1 MYAPH
6 RHSRPRAF
14 GTEPDFELSKPVNL
28 KRSLSA
34 ALAAALLVT
43 IAPATAMADDT
54 PTPAPAETAA
64 PLDVAAQ
71 PDDASADSDADG
83 DTGLVP
89 NSVTPLAVRLSGD
102 TLTLHGTVRL
112 IGDSEDADGNPLY
125 VLEVLDG
132 GLVAVAGDLAE
143 NAVGIPGDFTF
154 DATDHVIAALN
165 APVADSEMF
174 GPDNDIPTGSL
185 PAEMI
190 GLSDLASDVGAL
202 VPVGFAPLSTSSD
215 IAAGNTS
222 AALTTA
228 AVFGSSRKHAK
239 KATHKVWVVPA
250 SPNYASASADQS
262 TANIKADVAAAS
274 RYWSK
279 QSHGK
284 ITFKVQSIYPHRS
297 LPNTVD
303 DLCLTS
309 QFPAVMNWAYQYAH
323 YQGFSY
329 SANKHMVVVY
339 PDGLCDALGR
349 GRVGSNP
356 NNWGYL
362 WTTGTIAPM
371 AKQTLAHELGH
382 NMSFGH
388 ANQMTC
394 TSAATRAVAY
404 CGTSPN
410 EYYDIFDTMG
420 FGVPG
425 FQGGSYSSP
434 NAIDAGLWTSK
445 DYYTAPTGVHSYT
458 INVVSSETGR
468 RAVAVKDP
476 ADGSV
481 FYVEARS
488 LTGRDSGANTGGYL
502 TAFYMAQGVRIMQIK
517 PASGYT
523 TQVIPRDSTHYYF
536 TAGDSFTSP
545 KGGVTVSV
553 TATSSTQA
561 TVQVTARPV
570 ISRGTVSIVGT
581 PQYGNALTAQLA
593 GWTTFLPDSLDAAIQ
608 WRRNGKNIPGATS
621 STYTPT
627 KADIGK
633 RLSVRTTVKVNGK
646 PEYGSVSAMDTA
658 ATKVVALPITA
669 YPVTITGTTKVGET
683 LTANS
688 TPWTPGIAATPAQTI
703 TMSYTWY
710 RGKRAIRGA
719 HASTYTLTAKDK
731 GKTIK
736 VKITGTST
744 GYITKAVRSA
754 ATAKVGA
761 GVIEGSPV
769 VGVTLSAGKL
779 TAAPAGVTT
788 PGVKYSYKWYSG
800 TRAIKHATH
809 ATYTLKGKDS
819 GKAIKVRVAITKAG
833 YTTVVV
839 YSTPT
844 IFS

>member
-1 MYAPH
+1 
-6 RHSRPRAF
+6 
-14 GTEPDFELSKPVNL
+14 
-28 KRSLSA
+28 
-34 ALAAALLVT
+34 
-43 IAPATAMADDT
+43 MADDT
-54 PTPAPAETAA
+54 PTPAPAESTA
-64 PLDVAAQ
+64 PLDVATQ
-71 PDDASADSDADG
+71 PDDSSADTETDADG
-83 DTGLVP
+83 DAGLVP
-89 NSVTPLAVRLSGD
+89 NSITPLAVRLSGD
-102 TLTLHGTVRL
+102 TLTVHGTVRL
-112 IGDSEDADGNPLY
+112 IGDSEDEDGNPLY

-132 GLVAVAGDLAE
+132 GLVTVGGDLAE

-154 DATDHVIAALN
+154 AATDDVIAALN
-165 APVADSEMF
+165 APVADAPLF
-174 GPDNDIPTGSL
+174 GPDSDIATGSL
-185 PAEMI
+185 PAQVI
-190 GLSDLASDVGAL
+190 GLSDLATDTGAL
-202 VPVGFAPLSTSSD
+202 VPVGFTPLSTSSD

-222 AALTTA
+222 AGLTTA

-274 RYWSK
+274 SYWSK

-323 YQGFSY
+323 YQGYSY
-329 SANKHMVVVY
+329 SSNKHMVVVY
-339 PDGLCDALGR
+339 PDGLCSSLGR
-349 GRVGSNP
+349 GRIGSNV
-356 NNWGYL
+356 NDYGYL

-394 TSAATRAVAY
+394 TSASTRAVAY
-404 CGTSPN
+404 CGSSPN

-434 NAIDAGLWTSK
+434 NAIDAGLWSSK
-445 DYYTAPTGVHSYT
+445 DYYTAPTGVNSYT
-458 INVVSSETGR
+458 INVVSAETGH
-468 RAVAVKDP
+468 RAIAAKDP

-481 FYVEARS
+481 FYIEARS

-502 TAFYMAQGVRIMQIK
+502 TAFYMAQGVRIMQVNHVN
-517 PASGYT
+517 GYT
-523 TQVIPRDSTHYYF
+523 TEVIPRDSTHYYF
-536 TAGDSFTSP
+536 TAGNSFTSP

-553 TATSSTQA
+553 TATSSTEA
-561 TVQVTARPV
+561 TVQVTVRPV
-570 ISRGTVSIVGT
+570 ISAGTVSIVGT
-581 PQYGNALTAQLA
+581 PQYGNVLTAQLA
-593 GWTTFLPDSLDAAIQ
+593 GWTTFLPDSLDSTIQ

-633 RLSVRTTVKVNGK
+633 RLSVKTTVSVYGK
-646 PEYGSVSAMDTA
+646 PEYGSVSATDTA
-658 ATKVVALPITA
+658 ATKVVALPITTH
-669 YPVTITGTTKVGET
+669 PVTITGTTNVGET

-710 RGKRAIRGA
+710 RGKKAIKGA

-736 VKITGTST
+736 VKVTGTST
-744 GYITKAVRSA
+744 GYITQSLRST

-761 GVIEGSPV
+761 GAIAGTPTVSVALSSGK
-769 VGVTLSAGKL
+769 VTA
-779 TAAPAGVTT
+779 TPAGVTET
-788 PGVKYSYKWYSG
+788 GVTYHFQWYVG
-800 TRAIKHATH
+800 TKKIDKATKPV
-809 ATYTLKGKDS
+809 YTLKSKNS
-819 GKAIKVRVAITKAG
+819 GKLIHVRVTVTKSG
-833 YTTVVV
+833 YVAESAE
-839 YSTPT
+839 STPT
-844 IFS
+844 VYN